1 MFCSQFVVY
10 SYQWAATQMQ
20 IRNQKIFN
28 IDDKRANPARLAEIL
43 QGNPQ
48 FSEIGYM
55 IANER

>member
-1 MFCSQFVVY
+1 MWYLIPF
-10 SYQWAATQMQ
+10 WGPT
-20 IRNQKIFN
+20 N